1 MTPTS
6 SPQRTLLAIFAHPDD
21 EVFGSGGALALAA
34 ADGARVHLVCATR
47 GESGRIT
54 DPSIDPDADVG
65 RLREGELRDAC
76 DVLGIEPPVF
86 LDFHDSG
93 RKERT
98 RHDDPKALMNVD
110 VTELETAILGAIGRI
125 EPDVLLTFDPH
136 GIYGHIDHLKV
147 HRAASA
153 AFWSAGSVTD
163 RPPRRLYY
171 TAMRASSMRA
181 LQAARP
187 ESALAQLDA
196 GRYGVGDDAIA
207 LEVDVRGVADV
218 KERAIRAHRSQVGPA
233 SNFRLEA
240 EDGSRP
246 PAWESVFESETFTVG
261 GTRGAVPQ
269 PPLSGFFDG
278 L

>member
-1 MTPTS
+1 MTP
-6 SPQRTLLAIFAHPDD
+6 SPSPRRTLLAIFAHPDD
-21 EVFGSGGALALAA
+21 EAFGSGGALTLAA
-34 ADGARVHLVCATR
+34 ANGAAVHLVCATR

-54 DPSIDPDADVG
+54 DPAIDPDADVG

-76 DVLGIEPPVF
+76 RELGIEPPIL

-110 VTELETAILGAIGRI
+110 ETELETAILAAIGRL
-125 EPDVLLTFDPH
+125 EPDALLTFDPH

-147 HRAASA
+147 HRAATA

-171 TAMRASSMRA
+171 VAMRAATMKA

-187 ESALAQLDA
+187 ESALADLDA
-196 GRYGVGDDAIA
+196 ERYGVGDDAIA

-233 SNFRLEA
+233 SNFRLQA

-246 PAWESVFESETFTVG
+246 PAWESVFASETFTVG
-261 GTRGAVPQ
+261 GTRGAVPEF
-269 PPLSGFFDG
+269 PLADFFDG